1 MRTVVLFPLVL
12 FIALALAPGL
22 AQASGCQSHST
33 VVGSVQPHK
42 PLPTLPAGKGASTQG
57 TPYALYWFFHTWCPS
72 CQEQAGAIKT
82 FHQRYGQTVKV
93 YAVPLSGTDEEV
105 QRFLRRA
112 GLAALPM
119 MRDVSTA
126 FGSMQAHPVLVF
138 RKGES
143 SYYRV
148 NGYTSFS
155 ELDQLFT
162 TFRGAQTGKG
172 A

>member
-1 MRTVVLFPLVL
+1 MRALVILPLVMC
-12 FIALALAPGL
+12 IALAPVL

-33 VVGSVQPHK
+33 VIGPVQPQK
-42 PLPTLPAGKGASTQG
+42 QLPTLPAGKGASTRD

-82 FHQRYGQTVKV
+82 FQQRHGQVVKV

-105 QRFLRRA
+105 KRFLNRE
-112 GLAALPM
+112 GLAALTV
-119 MRDVSTA
+119 MREAHTA

-138 RKGES
+138 RKGAS

-155 ELDQLFT
+155 ELDRLFT
-162 TFRGAQTGKG
+162 TFKQT
-172 A
+172 